1 MCRSK
6 VNSDIFL
13 SHTKIKVVVN
23 QNLWSEVSI
32 KFIRTIMIKN
42 QCHLKEILCII
53 RLWDEVV
60 DELGKEPCKY
70 RLLRKFTSVTYDR
83 GGNGKKG
90 ILLWH
95 YNISN
100 TKLRN
105 CCQVTQTF
113 LPCSTRLSLSVNAWG
128 WFCELLR
135 PIKIIPSLRLLS
147 CWPPS
152 VTL

>member
-1 MCRSK
+1 MVS
-6 VNSDIFL
+6 NL
-13 SHTKIKVVVN
+13 VVEIAIYN
-23 QNLWSEVSI
+23 FDL
-32 KFIRTIMIKN
+32 FHYTLIMIY

-70 RLLRKFTSVTYDR
+70 RLLKKFTSVDYDC

-90 ILLWH
+90 MSLWH
-95 YNISN
+95 YNISK

-113 LPCSTRLSLSVNAWG
+113 LPCPTRLSLSVNARG

-147 CWPPS
+147 C
-152 VTL
+152 